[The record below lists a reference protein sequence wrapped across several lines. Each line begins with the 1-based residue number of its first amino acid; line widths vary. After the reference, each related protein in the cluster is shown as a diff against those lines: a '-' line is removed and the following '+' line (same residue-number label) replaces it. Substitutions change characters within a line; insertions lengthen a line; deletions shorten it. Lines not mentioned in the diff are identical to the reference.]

1 MSAVPLLDPTRGSRG
16 RAPQAE
22 SQPAHVEIV
31 SSRNQRRARPRLGAA
46 LITVGGLFLILA
58 AQLLLSIATSEGAY
72 AISSL
77 QTEQA
82 ELARD
87 EQVLTENLQ
96 VLEAPQHLATEAQ
109 GLGMVANT
117 SAAYLR
123 LADGTVLGA
132 PTRAAASSAFLT
144 AADGTPL
151 IPDSLLAGVPLVS
164 DQEATA
170 AAAAAAGG
178 ALTLNADG
186 SVTGGAPMV
195 VGTDAGAPDTV
206 PTGGSIASTAP
217 AGIPSPV
224 TH

>member
-16 RAPQAE
+16 RTPQAG

>member
-1 MSAVPLLDPTRGSRG
+1 MSAVPLLDPARSWRG
-16 RAPQAE
+16 RILQGEPK
-22 SQPAHVEIV
+22 PPHVEIV
-31 SSRNQRRARPRLGAA
+31 STRHQRRARPRLGAA

-77 QTEQA
+77 QKEQA

-132 PTRAAASSAFLT
+132 PTRAVASSAFLT

-164 DQEATA
+164 DQA
-170 AAAAAAGG
+170 AAEAAAQAAG

-186 SVTGGAPMV
+186 TVTGGAPAV
-195 VGTDAGAPDTV
+195 VSTDAGAPGIV
-206 PTGGSIASTAP
+206 QTGGSIASTAP

>member
-1 MSAVPLLDPTRGSRG
+1 MSAVPLLDPARGSR
-16 RAPQAE
+16 RRTPQGE
-22 SQPAHVEIV
+22 PQSAHVEIV

>member
-16 RAPQAE
+16 RTPQAE

-132 PTRAAASSAFLT
+132 PTRAVASSAFLT

-164 DQEATA
+164 DQAAT

>member
-16 RAPQAE
+16 RTPQAG

-31 SSRNQRRARPRLGAA
+31 SSRIQRRARPRLGAA

-132 PTRAAASSAFLT
+132 PTRAVASSAFLT

>member
-46 LITVGGLFLILA
+46 VITVGGLFLILA

-164 DQEATA
+164 DQAAT

-186 SVTGGAPMV
+186 SVTGGAPTV